1 MKKDMLSGG
10 QVIDTISGGQI
21 TLDPPSQADL
31 DAQLLIIDE
40 LKKKRQELILSYQNT
55 DTIDTSNAEIVPEN
69 IEDKVKKAITTNESS
84 PGHPAN
90 QNVMANVG
98 NTYQSNV
105 KGGDNF
111 VTGGLS
117 SGDNFM
123 TAVEAQKF
131 GLIDSVVEKRK

>member
-1 MKKDMLSGG
+1 MSDGKVGDIDDQIAATNKFINEMKKDMLSGG

-69 IEDKVKKAITTNESS
+69 I
-84 PGHPAN
+84 
-90 QNVMANVG
+90 
-98 NTYQSNV
+98 
-105 KGGDNF
+105 
-111 VTGGLS
+111 
-117 SGDNFM
+117 
-123 TAVEAQKF
+123 
-131 GLIDSVVEKRK
+131 